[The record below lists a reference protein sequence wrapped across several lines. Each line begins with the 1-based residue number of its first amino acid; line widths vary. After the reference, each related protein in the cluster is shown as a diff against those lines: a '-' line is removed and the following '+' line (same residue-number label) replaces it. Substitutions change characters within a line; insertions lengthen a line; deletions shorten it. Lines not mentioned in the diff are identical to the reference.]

1 MSLPKIQYPIFELTL
16 PSNKETVTY
25 RPFTVKEEKLLLI
38 SQESEDQKERIRAM
52 RQIVNNC
59 CFNLSQDIGLL
70 PSFDLEYCFLKIRS
84 KSVGNIVELKYRDL
98 TDNKIY
104 NFEVDLD
111 ELEVIFNE
119 NHKTA
124 IKINDDLGIIMKYPT
139 VELLNNIKTDI
150 EDPETIFEV
159 IKKCV
164 ATIYDEDNTY
174 DTKDYTNEEI
184 TEFVESIPAKAF
196 EDITAFFE
204 TIPVLK
210 HELHYKDSDGTD
222 KTITLQGIDD
232 FFQ

>member
-38 SQESEDQKERIRAM
+38 SQESEEQKERIRAM

-111 ELEVIFNE
+111 ELEVTFNE
-119 NHKTA
+119 NHKTS

-139 VELLNNIKTDI
+139 IELLNSIKTDI
-150 EDPETIFEV
+150 EDPETVFEV

-196 EDITAFFE
+196 EDITEFFE

>member
-16 PSNKETVTY
+16 PSSKETVKY

-111 ELEVIFNE
+111 ELEVNFSDD
-119 NHKTA
+119 HKQT
-124 IKINDDLGIIMKYPT
+124 IKINDTLGIVMKYPT
-139 VELLNNIKTDI
+139 VELLNSIKTDI
-150 EDPETIFEV
+150 EDPETVFEV

-174 DTKDYTNEEI
+174 DTKDYTDKEI
-184 TEFVESIPAKAF
+184 AEFVESIPAKAF
-196 EDITAFFE
+196 EEITEFFE

-210 HELHYKDSDGTD
+210 HELHYKDSEGTD

>member
-16 PSNKETVTY
+16 PSSKETVKY

-59 CFNLSQDIGLL
+59 CFDLSQDIGLL

-111 ELEVIFNE
+111 ELEVTFSDD
-119 NHKTA
+119 HKST
-124 IKINDDLGIIMKYPT
+124 IKINDTLGIVMKYPT

-150 EDPETIFEV
+150 EDPETVFEI

-184 TEFVESIPAKAF
+184 AEFVESIPAKAF
-196 EDITAFFE
+196 EDITKFFE

>member
-38 SQESEDQKERIRAM
+38 SQESEEQKERIRAM

-59 CFNLSQDIGLL
+59 CFKLSQDIGLL

-111 ELEVIFNE
+111 ELEVAFNE
-119 NHKTA
+119 NHKTS

-139 VELLNNIKTDI
+139 VELLNSIKTDI
-150 EDPETIFEV
+150 EDPETVFEV

-196 EDITAFFE
+196 EDITEFFE

>member
-1 MSLPKIQYPIFELTL
+1 
-16 PSNKETVTY
+16 
-25 RPFTVKEEKLLLI
+25 
-38 SQESEDQKERIRAM
+38 
-52 RQIVNNC
+52 
-59 CFNLSQDIGLL
+59 
-70 PSFDLEYCFLKIRS
+70 
-84 KSVGNIVELKYRDL
+84 
-98 TDNKIY
+98 
-104 NFEVDLD
+104 
-111 ELEVIFNE
+111 
-119 NHKTA
+119 
-124 IKINDDLGIIMKYPT
+124 MKYPT
-139 VELLNNIKTDI
+139 VELLNSIKTDI
-150 EDPETIFEV
+150 EDPETVFEV

-196 EDITAFFE
+196 EDITEFFE